1 MYPPAARLDLV
12 ERLHGH
18 DVPDPYRWLED
29 PGSDQTRDWSTAQ
42 DALVE
47 SDREKWPLRPFFR
60 DQITALLGGGAV
72 GAPVWRRSRPFETRR
87 RAGAELA
94 VLLTTDPDGTERDLV
109 DPIAIDSSGTTTL
122 DMWAPSMEGERLAY
136 QLSSGGTEFSRLYVL
151 DVLDGSILDGPIDRV
166 RYSSVAWLPGGEAFY
181 YVRHL
186 SDDEGLED
194 AHLYRRV
201 YLHRVGTPTEAD
213 VLIFGADRPR
223 GTYLSVAVSAD
234 GRHLT
239 LTASLGTDPRNDA
252 WLADL
257 TSSDL
262 TAPQWRELQV
272 GVDARVSPYVR
283 AGVVYLWTDRD
294 APRGR
299 ICACLPDELEYSRWR
314 ELVAEDPVAVLS
326 DYEILDGAEISRPL
340 LVVVRSRHAVSE
352 LSRHDL
358 ATGARLGSIDL
369 PGLGTV
375 TALVSRPVGGREVWF
390 SYTDFTTPATVY
402 RWDGRSGE
410 LDVFRSVPGMPP
422 ITAVT
427 TRQASCESDDGTVVR
442 LFVIA
447 PTEADEPA
455 GGPGPRPTVLYGYG
469 GFNVALTPA
478 FTSAAVAWVRAGGVY
493 AVANLRGGSEE
504 GEEWHRAGMLAGK
517 QRVFDDFQ
525 ACASWL
531 VETGLTTPAH
541 LGLMGGSNGG
551 LLVGAALTQNPATA
565 AAVVCSAPL
574 LDMVRY
580 ERFGLGST
588 WAGEYGHAADP
599 DEFAT
604 LFEYS
609 PYHHVHPE
617 TAYPAV
623 LFTVFDGDSRVDPL
637 HARKLAAALQ
647 HATTGPGPILLRR
660 ESDVGHGS
668 RSTTRTVD
676 LVADELAFLA
686 AYTGLSIAKNEA

>member
-1 MYPPAARLDLV
+1 MYPPASRLELV

-18 DVPDPYRWLED
+18 EVPDPYRWLED
-29 PGSDQTRDWSTAQ
+29 AGFEQTRAWSTAQ
-42 DALVE
+42 DALVDA
-47 SDREKWPLRPFFR
+47 DRERWPLRTFFR
-60 DQITALLGGGAV
+60 DEVTALLGGGAV
-72 GAPVWRRSRPFETRR
+72 GPPVWRRGRSFESRR

-109 DPIAIDSSGTTTL
+109 DPVAIDPSGTTTL
-122 DMWAPSMEGERLAY
+122 DMWSPSLEGERLAY
-136 QLSSGGTEFSRLYVL
+136 QLSTGGTEFSRLYVL
-151 DVLDGSILDGPIDRV
+151 DVRDGSIVDGPIDRV
-166 RYSSVAWLPGGEAFY
+166 RYSSVAWLPGAEAFY
-181 YVRHL
+181 YIRHL
-186 SDDEGLED
+186 SADEGPTD

-201 YLHRVGTPTEAD
+201 YLHRVGTPADSD
-213 VLIFGADRPR
+213 VLIFGADRPP
-223 GTYLSVAVSAD
+223 GTYLNVAVSAD

-239 LTASLGTDPRNDA
+239 LTANLGTDPRNDA

-257 TSSDL
+257 TASDVA
-262 TAPQWRELQV
+262 APEWRELQV

-299 ICACLPDELEYSRWR
+299 ICACLPDDVEYSRWR
-314 ELVAEDPVAVLS
+314 ELVAEDPVAVLE
-326 DYEILDGAEISRPL
+326 DFAILDGAEISRPI

-352 LSRHDL
+352 VSRHDL

-369 PGLGTV
+369 PSLGTV
-375 TALVSRPVGGREVWF
+375 TALVSRPVGGREAWF

-410 LDVFRSVPGMPP
+410 LVVSRSVPGLPP
-422 ITAVT
+422 ITEIV
-427 TRQASCESDDGTVVR
+427 TRQASCVSDDGTVVR

-447 PTEADEPA
+447 AAPAQGQVDGDGPKPTL
-455 GGPGPRPTVLYGYG
+455 LYGYG
-469 GFNVALTPA
+469 GFNVSLTPV
-478 FTSAAVAWVRAGGVY
+478 FTASAVAWIRAGGVY

-525 ACASWL
+525 ACARWL
-531 VETGLTTPAH
+531 VETGVTTPAQ

-551 LLVGAALTQNPATA
+551 LLVGAALTQNPSTA
-565 AAVVCSAPL
+565 SAVVCSAPL

-580 ERFGLGST
+580 EQFGLGST
-588 WAGEYGHAADP
+588 WAGEFGHAADP

-604 LFEYS
+604 LFGYS
-609 PYHHVHPE
+609 PYHHVHPG

-647 HATTGPGPILLRR
+647 YATASSAPILLRR
-660 ESDVGHGS
+660 EADVGHGA

-686 AYTGLSIAKNEA
+686 AYTGLRPR